1 MAELSAGLRVTG
13 AGPTLSYEIVEPAA
27 DPSKQSPVT
36 LLCLHG
42 NSSHRGVWR
51 LVARQLTDFRC
62 VLLDFRGHGDSD
74 HVSPPAYNP
83 EDHARDLEHV
93 VPSVVETP
101 YAILAHSAGALAAA
115 RFIPTSPPEVSLPVA
130 FVWVDL
136 DPFVPR
142 WQVEYFHQG
151 VGSVTRTFPT
161 IDDASR
167 GFRRIYPNIPDDRLR
182 SFVVEGLRKS
192 DGGWRMKLDPATYAT
207 WEPGDLRPLLAKV
220 ATPTLV
226 LRGADSIVST
236 AEGAAALADGL
247 PDRELREMK
256 GASHMLVLEH
266 PEEAAQTIRAFLRA
280 HLP

>member
-1 MAELSAGLRVTG
+1 M
-13 AGPTLSYEIVEPAA
+13 
-27 DPSKQSPVT
+27 
-36 LLCLHG
+36 
-42 NSSHRGVWR
+42 
-51 LVARQLTDFRC
+51 
-62 VLLDFRGHGDSD
+62 
-74 HVSPPAYNP
+74 
-83 EDHARDLEHV
+83 
-93 VPSVVETP
+93 
-101 YAILAHSAGALAAA
+101 
-115 RFIPTSPPEVSLPVA
+115 PVA

-167 GFRRIYPNIPDDRLR
+167 GFRRIYPNIPDERLR
-182 SFVVEGLRKS
+182 SFVVEGLRKT

-220 ATPTLV
+220 PTPTLV

-236 AEGAAALADGL
+236 PDGTAALADGL
-247 PDRELREMK
+247 PNRELREIK
-256 GASHMLVLEH
+256 DGSHMLLLEH
-266 PEEAAQTIRAFLRA
+266 PEETAQTIREFLRA